1 MAIVC
6 PEAAPPSAMPRVAIN
21 GFGRIGRLTFRYLFD
36 MGAESDVELVHVNE
50 LVGGSE
56 TAAYLVKYDSVHG
69 TWPHSVRAID
79 SGAFEVDGRRISFSE
94 CKNFH
99 EVDWKSLGVDIVVE
113 CTGKFL
119 KVAELK
125 PYIEVCGVSR
135 VVVSAPVKEP
145 SVLNVV
151 VGVNEH
157 KLTDEH
163 VICTA
168 ASCT

>member
-1 MAIVC
+1 MIA
-6 PEAAPPSAMPRVAIN
+6 RT
-21 GFGRIGRLTFRYLFD
+21 GRTWCDRGNVVRGNTFRRFLTTEKLLPY
-36 MGAESDVELVHVNE
+36 
-50 LVGGSE
+50 
-56 TAAYLVKYDSVHG
+56 
-69 TWPHSVRAID
+69 
-79 SGAFEVDGRRISFSE
+79 VD
-94 CKNFH
+94 K
-99 EVDWKSLGVDIVVE
+99 
-113 CTGKFL
+113 
-119 KVAELK
+119 
-125 PYIEVCGVSR
+125 CGVKR